1 MKKVIAEKV
10 RTTEQRILY
19 QEEYQFI
26 QINNPIET
34 QKRTKKGTIYQI
46 INTIRSINFYSEKT
60 QNKNVNMLM
69 YISHTVS

>member
-10 RTTEQRILY
+10 STTEQRILY

-46 INTIRSINFYSEKT
+46 INTIGSINFYSEKT

>member
-10 RTTEQRILY
+10 STTEQRILY

-26 QINNPIET
+26 KINNPIET

-46 INTIRSINFYSEKT
+46 INTIGSINFYSEKT